1 MGHKIHPTAF
11 RLAVNQTWL
20 TLTHPTGVGSQRDAR
35 GQVHSFIFPL
45 IHNSFLAINIL
56 TSFPVIKII
65 PGAVQ
70 IHVKV
75 HPGPSLGQKVAY
87 GDRAP
92 DNQRISYLTVFLK
105 SLIQKKLNMRVQL
118 SVTAIESY
126 NTDPK
131 IMGDWLAMTIG
142 SRPLRLKGIVKGALS
157 GPSNRS

>member
-1 MGHKIHPTAF
+1 M
-11 RLAVNQTWL
+11 
-20 TLTHPTGVGSQRDAR
+20 
-35 GQVHSFIFPL
+35 HSFIFPL

-56 TSFPVIKII
+56 TSFPVIKIV

-70 IHVKV
+70 VHVKV

-131 IMGDWLAMTIG
+131 IMGD
-142 SRPLRLKGIVKGALS
+142 
-157 GPSNRS
+157 